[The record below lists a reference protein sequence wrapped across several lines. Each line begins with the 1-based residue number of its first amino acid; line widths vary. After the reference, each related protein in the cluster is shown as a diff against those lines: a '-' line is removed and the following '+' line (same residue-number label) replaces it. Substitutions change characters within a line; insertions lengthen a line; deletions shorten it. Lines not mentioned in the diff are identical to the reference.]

1 MNSRRPRVLQLGKF
15 YPPHVG
21 GMETHLEALCAQLKD
36 QTDVQVVV
44 ASNRRSRRDEVRDGV
59 KIARLMTVCHFA
71 NTPICPGLVGEI
83 RRAKAD
89 LVHMHLPHPA
99 TILALL
105 ASRYRGP
112 LVVSYHS
119 DVILQKKRAALF
131 QPILDLVLRRCSTIV
146 ASSERYIE
154 TSPVL
159 SAHRE
164 RCRVIPYGIA
174 MERFARRD
182 EDAVASIRS
191 RFGPRIVLAVG
202 RLIYYKGFEY
212 LIRAMQQ
219 IDARLLLVG
228 EGPLHATLEREAQA
242 AGLGDRVVFVGE
254 ARPQDVAAYFHAA
267 DLFALPSIERS
278 EAFGIVQLE
287 AMACGTPVVNTDL
300 PSGVPTVSLHG
311 VSGLT
316 VPPRDP
322 GALAHAINRLLDD
335 QDLRGRFGE
344 AARRRVE
351 AEFTIDLMGRRM
363 LGLYDELL
371 GLESALGRAQPSP
384 SYES

>member
-15 YPPHVG
+15 YPPHMG
-21 GMETHLEALCAQLKD
+21 GIETHLEALCSQLKER
-36 QTDVQVVV
+36 TDVRVVV
-44 ASNRRSRRDEVRDGV
+44 ASDRRRRRDEVRDGIG
-59 KIARLMTVCHFA
+59 IARLATVCHFA

-83 RRAKAD
+83 RRAKPD

-99 TILALL
+99 AILALL
-105 ASRYRGP
+105 ASGYRGP
-112 LVVSYHS
+112 LVVTYHS
-119 DVILQKKRAALF
+119 DVILQKRRAALF

-146 ASSERYIE
+146 ATSERYVE

-159 SAHRE
+159 SVHRE
-164 RCRVIPYGIA
+164 RCRVIPYGIGI
-174 MERFARRD
+174 ERFTRRD

-228 EGPLHATLEREAQA
+228 EGPLRATLERAAQA

-254 ARPQDVAAYFHAA
+254 AQPEDVVAHFKAA
-267 DLFALPSIERS
+267 DLFVLPSIERS

-287 AMACGTPVVNTDL
+287 AMACGIPVVNTNL
-300 PSGVPTVSLHG
+300 PSGVPTVSPHG
-311 VSGLT
+311 LTGLT
-316 VPPRDP
+316 VPPREP
-322 GALAHAINRLLDD
+322 AALAKAITQLLDD
-335 QDLRGRFGE
+335 PDLRRRFGE

-351 AEFTIDLMGRRM
+351 AEFTLDLMGRRM

-371 GLESALGRAQPSP
+371 GLESAFGRAQRSP